1 MEIRI
6 DERLV
11 AVFNE
16 VVEKDDKPFNGEKNL
31 EKAINS
37 HLADFFVFVDNN
49 NNNNNNEFLSEEAR
63 DNLVDF
69 LVEDFKEDDKVGQAL
84 ALLRELLKAAA
95 GK

>member
-11 AVFNE
+11 DIFNE
-16 VVEKDDKPFNGEKNL
+16 VVKKDDKPFNGEKNL

-37 HLADFFVFVDNN
+37 HLADFFVFIDKNN
-49 NNNNNNEFLSEEAR
+49 DNEFLSEEAR

>member
-11 AVFNE
+11 KVFNE
-16 VVEKDDKPFNGEKNL
+16 VVKKEDKPFNGEKNL

-37 HLADFFVFVDNN
+37 HLADYFVFIDKDTD
-49 NNNNNNEFLSEEAR
+49 NEFLSEEAR

-69 LVEDFKEDDKVGQAL
+69 LIEDFKEDDKVGQAL
-84 ALLRELLKAAA
+84 ALLRELVKATA

>member
-11 AVFNE
+11 EVFNE
-16 VVEKDDKPFNGEKNL
+16 VVEKDDKPFKGEKNL

-37 HLADFFVFVDNN
+37 HLADYFCFIDKEND
-49 NNNNNNEFLSEEAR
+49 NEFLSEEAS
-63 DNLVDF
+63 DKLLDF
-69 LVEDFKEDDKVGQAL
+69 LVEDIENDEIGRGL
-84 ALLRELLKAAA
+84 ALLAKILKSAA